1 MKHLVEFVRATG
13 VRWLWPLLAGV
24 LVAEMALAA
33 LAWAGASGVAATVVL
48 VVAGVALVGTG
59 ILITL
64 LARTALSIEESRQD
78 DEAAY
83 LHLREAID
91 EMPAAIELFDEQDR
105 VVVYNRRMEEMYPQL
120 EKGMVLGQTFEEQ
133 LRNAAE
139 PGWPEGAT
147 PAEQEAWINQR
158 LNERCA
164 TDGPQLQRLP
174 DGDWAYL
181 YETRT
186 TSGWVATVRVN
197 VTDMVRQREAL
208 DLARL
213 QARVADIRLREATDA
228 MPAGLE
234 MYDTEGRLAFYNQQ
248 LLQMYPDMAQALEV
262 AVEKGHTYEDLL
274 RFSIRAGLVPEAQG
288 REDEY
293 VAEVMN
299 SLGISDEP
307 RVVATSSG
315 RWLHVYDKRTRS
327 GGVVSV
333 RLDVTASIEA
343 GRELAAA
350 NEQLARLSTTDGLTG
365 VANRRFFDLSL
376 SSEWQ
381 RSARN
386 REPLSLL
393 MIDIDHF
400 KLYND
405 RYGHLAGDECL
416 RRVAQVLDDCIRRS
430 GEVVARYGGEEF
442 AVLLPGTGMD
452 VAVMVAQRCLDG
464 TVQASIPHAASPTS
478 ARLTLSIGVATLV
491 PVPGGNP
498 TALVERADIALYEA
512 KRSGRARLQRADAGV
527 KPE

>member
-1 MKHLVEFVRATG
+1 MKYLVEFVRATG
-13 VRWLWPLLAGV
+13 VRWLWPLLATV
-24 LVAEMALAA
+24 VAANIAQAA
-33 LAWAGASGVAATVVL
+33 LAFGKATPVMQAVVL
-48 VVAGVALVGTG
+48 TIALVTIVGTV
-59 ILITL
+59 LL
-64 LARTALSIEESRQD
+64 VRRLARTALSIEEARQD

-91 EMPAAIELFDEQDR
+91 EMPAAIELFDERGR

-120 EKGMVLGQTFEEQ
+120 EKKMVLGQTFEEQ
-133 LRNAAE
+133 LRSTE
-139 PGWPEGAT
+139 QPGWPKGAT
-147 PAEQEAWINQR
+147 PAEQEAWINRR
-158 LNERCA
+158 LNERAA

-197 VTDMVRQREAL
+197 VTEMIRQREAL
-208 DLARL
+208 DSARL
-213 QARVADIRLREATDA
+213 QAQAADIRLREATDA

-248 LLQMYPDMAQALEV
+248 LLQMYPEMAQALET
-262 AVEKGHTYEDLL
+262 AVEKGHTYEELL
-274 RFSIRAGLVPEAQG
+274 RFSIRVGLVPEAQN
-288 REDEY
+288 RQDEY

-299 SLGISDEP
+299 NLGISDEP

-333 RLDVTASIEA
+333 RLDVTASIKA
-343 GRELAAA
+343 GRALADA
-350 NEQLARLSTTDGLTG
+350 NEQLARLSTTDGLTS

-381 RSARN
+381 RSTRN

-442 AVLLPGTGMD
+442 AVLLPGTNIEG
-452 VAVMVAQRCLDG
+452 AVIVAQRCLDRM
-464 TVQASIPHAASPTS
+464 TQASIPHADSPTS
-478 ARLTLSIGVATLV
+478 PRLTLSIGVATLV
-491 PVPGGNP
+491 PPPGGKP
-498 TALVERADIALYEA
+498 TTLLEHADIALYEA
-512 KRSGRARLQRADAGV
+512 KRAGRARHACSASAAA
-527 KPE
+527 

>member
-1 MKHLVEFVRATG
+1 MKYLVEFARATG
-13 VRWLWPLLAGV
+13 VRWLWPLLAAV
-24 LVAEMALAA
+24 LVAEIALAELA
-33 LAWAGASGVAATVVL
+33 LRGAGTAGSVVIVVMTIAL
-48 VVAGVALVGTG
+48 VVATASLAVLM
-59 ILITL
+59 
-64 LARTALSIEESRQD
+64 ARTALSIEEARQD

-105 VVVYNRRMEEMYPQL
+105 VVVYNRRMEEMYPQR

-139 PGWPEGAT
+139 PGWPAGAT
-147 PAEQEAWINQR
+147 PAGQEAWINQR

-197 VTDMVRQREAL
+197 VTEMVRQREAL
-208 DLARL
+208 DAARQ
-213 QARVADIRLREATDA
+213 QARVADMRLREATDA

-234 MYDTEGRLAFYNQQ
+234 MYDTEGRLVFYNQQ
-248 LLQMYPDMAQALEV
+248 LLQMYPEMAEALEA
-262 AVEKGHTYEDLL
+262 AVEKGHTYEELL
-274 RFSIRAGLVPEAQG
+274 RFSITAGLVPEAQG
-288 REDEY
+288 REEEY
-293 VAEVMN
+293 VAEVMD
-299 SLGISDEP
+299 SRGMSDEP
-307 RVVATSSG
+307 RLVSTPSG
-315 RWLHVYDKRTRS
+315 RWLHIYEKYTRS

-343 GRELAAA
+343 GRELADA

-365 VANRRFFDLSL
+365 VANRRFFDESL
-376 SSEWQ
+376 ISEWQ
-381 RSARN
+381 RSARSL
-386 REPLSLL
+386 EPLSLL

-416 RRVAQVLDDCIRRS
+416 RRVAQVLEECIRRS

-442 AVLLPGTGMD
+442 AVLLPATD
-452 VAVMVAQRCLDG
+452 VNAAVIIAQRCLDG
-464 TVQASIPHAASPTS
+464 TMQAGIPHADSPT
-478 ARLTLSIGVATLV
+478 APWLTLSIGVATLV
-491 PVPGGNP
+491 PTPGGDP
-498 TALVERADIALYEA
+498 TTLVERADIALYEA
-512 KRSGRARLQRADAGV
+512 KRAGRARLQLADSAA
-527 KPE
+527 

>member
-1 MKHLVEFVRATG
+1 MKYLFEFARVTG

-24 LVAEMALAA
+24 LAAEIGVAA
-33 LAWAGASGVAATVVL
+33 LALQGINRSAMGAVL
-48 VVAGVALVGTG
+48 LLSVVAVLGTAWLVM
-59 ILITL
+59 L
-64 LARTALSIEESRQD
+64 LARTGLSIEESRQD

-91 EMPAAIELFDEQDR
+91 ELPAAIELFDEQDR

-120 EKGMVLGQTFEEQ
+120 EKGMVLGQTYEEQ

-139 PGWPEGAT
+139 PGWPADAS
-147 PAEQEAWINQR
+147 AEEKAAWISQR

-197 VTDMVRQREAL
+197 VTEMVRQREAL
-208 DLARL
+208 DAARD
-213 QARVADIRLREATDA
+213 QARVADLRLREATDA

-234 MYDTEGRLAFYNQQ
+234 MYDTQGRLVLYNQPMV
-248 LLQMYPDMAQALEV
+248 QMYPEMAEALAA
-262 AVEKGHTYEDLL
+262 AVEKGHTYEELL
-274 RFSIRAGLVPEAQG
+274 RYSITAGLVPEAQG
-288 REDEY
+288 REDDY
-293 VAEVMN
+293 VAQVLDGQGM
-299 SLGISDEP
+299 SDEP
-307 RVVATSSG
+307 RLVALSSG
-315 RWLHVYDKRTRS
+315 QWLHVYEKRTRS

-343 GRELAAA
+343 GRELADA

-365 VANRRFFDLSL
+365 VANRRFFDESL
-376 SSEWQ
+376 ISEWQ
-381 RSARN
+381 RSARSQ
-386 REPLSLL
+386 ESLSLL

-416 RRVAQVLDDCIRRS
+416 RRVAQVLDECIKRS

-442 AVLLPGTGMD
+442 AVLMPSTEMNA
-452 VAVMVAQRCLDG
+452 AVLVAQRCLDG
-464 TVQASIPHAASPTS
+464 VVKAGIPHADSPTS
-478 ARLTLSIGVATLV
+478 PRLTLSIGVATLIPAQGV
-491 PVPGGNP
+491 NP
-498 TALVERADIALYEA
+498 NTLVERADIALYEA
-512 KRSGRARLQRADAGV
+512 KRSGRARLQRADA
-527 KPE
+527 